1 MPRLAPVEVR
11 FGRPL
16 EFSRYEGLESS
27 ATIRRA
33 ITDEVMDAI
42 AALSGQEYVDCY
54 HPLPGR
60 AA

>member
-1 MPRLAPVEVR
+1 VEVR